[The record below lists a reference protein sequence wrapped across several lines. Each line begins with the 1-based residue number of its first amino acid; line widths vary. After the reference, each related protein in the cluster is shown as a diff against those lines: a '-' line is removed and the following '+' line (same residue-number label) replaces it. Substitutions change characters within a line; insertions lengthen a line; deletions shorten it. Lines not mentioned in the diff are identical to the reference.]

1 MGGARGSV
9 LVTAGGHQGH
19 VANQPE
25 CKESGFPGIVNNPAS
40 LENLLHG
47 NGCIIAC
54 CAAWA
59 AWQER
64 NLQLCVDCLPARWT
78 RNPPSLFS
86 LLLLW
91 ICHYSGSPLYQAP
104 PKIARYPLISLFQ
117 ENTLTKALSVQ
128 DGLPGGFSG

>member
-25 CKESGFPGIVNNPAS
+25 CKGSGFPGIVNNPAS

-47 NGCIIAC
+47 NGFIIAR

-59 AWQER
+59 TWQER

-78 RNPPSLFS
+78 RN
-86 LLLLW
+86 LLL
-91 ICHYSGSPLYQAP
+91 CFHYFFYRSAT
-104 PKIARYPLISLFQ
+104 IVEALF
-117 ENTLTKALSVQ
+117 TRLRLKLL
-128 DGLPGGFSG
+128 DIP